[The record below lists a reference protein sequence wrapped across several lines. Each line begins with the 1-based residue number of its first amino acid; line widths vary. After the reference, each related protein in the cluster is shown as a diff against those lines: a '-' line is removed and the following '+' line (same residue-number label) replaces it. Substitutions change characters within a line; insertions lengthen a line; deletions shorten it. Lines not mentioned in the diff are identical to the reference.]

1 MTYNI
6 FQYIVIVFG
15 AAISAACVGGIVS
28 PSDLIGAVRKAFDKS
43 WGLPMAIAV
52 RLFLGVVFILVA
64 PETIYPMF
72 FEVVGVFFIIAA
84 AVLPF
89 VGKERLRKLL
99 VWVEGWPVLGV
110 RLWLLFGAALGAFVI
125 YAVTWPTP

>member
-1 MTYNI
+1 VTYSI

-28 PSDLIGAVRKAFDKS
+28 PSGLIGWVRTVFDNS
-43 WGLPMAIAV
+43 WGLPVAIAV

-64 PETIYPMF
+64 PETIYPIF
-72 FEVVGVFFIIAA
+72 FEIVGVVAIVAA
-84 AVLPF
+84 AVLPL
-89 VGKERLRKLL
+89 VGKERLTNLL

-110 RLWLLFGAALGAFVI
+110 RLWLLFGAAFGAFVI
-125 YAVTWPTP
+125 YAVTWPT

>member
-15 AAISAACVGGIVS
+15 AAITAACVGGIVS
-28 PSDLIGAVRKAFDKS
+28 PSDMIGAVRKVFDKS
-43 WGLPMAIAV
+43 WGLPVAIGV

-72 FEVVGVFFIIAA
+72 FKVVGVIFIVAA
-84 AVLPF
+84 AVLPL
-89 VGKERLRKLL
+89 VGKERLRKLMA
-99 VWVEGWPVLGV
+99 WAEGWPVLGIRV
-110 RLWLLFGAALGAFVI
+110 WLLFGAALGAFVI